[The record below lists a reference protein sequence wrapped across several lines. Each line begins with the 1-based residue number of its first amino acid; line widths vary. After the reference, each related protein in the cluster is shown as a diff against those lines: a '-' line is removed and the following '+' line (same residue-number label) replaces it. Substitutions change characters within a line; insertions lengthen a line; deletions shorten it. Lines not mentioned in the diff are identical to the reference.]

1 MSIICESIS
10 FYENADISNIFDN
23 ILSYVDVASD
33 FMYYFSIVE
42 NDNVLLWQKNA
53 VLAFAIIGAF

>member
-23 ILSYVDVASD
+23 ILSYVDVASA

-42 NDNVLLWQKNA
+42 NDNVLLWQKN
-53 VLAFAIIGAF
+53 